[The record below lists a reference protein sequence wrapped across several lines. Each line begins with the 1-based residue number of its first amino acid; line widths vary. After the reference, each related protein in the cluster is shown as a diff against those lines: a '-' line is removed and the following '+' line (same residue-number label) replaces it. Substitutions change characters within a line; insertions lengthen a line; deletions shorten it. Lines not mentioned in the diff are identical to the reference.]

1 MMSNIAYEELNL
13 DPEILE
19 LVNFLQ
25 ENERYSTGFVTKK
38 RVLKNKEGWGIAIN
52 Q

>member
-1 MMSNIAYEELNL
+1 MSSIVYEELNL

-19 LVNFLQ
+19 LVNFFQ
-25 ENERYSTGFVTKK
+25 DNERYSTGFVTKK
-38 RVLKNKEGWGIAIN
+38 RVLENKEGWGIAIN

>member
-1 MMSNIAYEELNL
+1 MKLPDDIVL
-13 DPEILE
+13 DPEVLE
-19 LVNFLQ
+19 LVDFLQ

-38 RVLKNKEGWGIAIN
+38 RILKEKEGWGIAIN

>member
-1 MMSNIAYEELNL
+1 MSSIVYEELNL

-19 LVNFLQ
+19 LVDFLQ

-38 RVLKNKEGWGIAIN
+38 RVLRNREGWGIAIN

>member
-1 MMSNIAYEELNL
+1 MSSIVYEELNL

-19 LVNFLQ
+19 LVSFLQ

-38 RVLKNKEGWGIAIN
+38 RVLANKEGWGIAIN